1 MFRVS
6 RYLMLVGVLLMMS
19 TAAIAQADGPE
30 YFQYNVRLT
39 TLSGGDDFA
48 TNYWNDS
55 GHVTMWFGELGNYT
69 DMLTIGFDP
78 EDEINAISLNKSEK
92 TFGAYYIAL
101 QEGMYDYMGDYD
113 EYNHFTLGYSYALE
127 NMKLGVLYNR
137 QNMSETDGDDEVKD
151 SYNSFGLGLDYDF
164 SDEVNIDA
172 TFAYSSYSWTY
183 KVAPADT
190 TGDGNGLMFGARAF
204 WAYQDDITLVPVFI
218 FRTAEWQEGYKDTD
232 FALGLGFDYTV
243 NDNNHIIL
251 GAKFAQAKSEEPY
264 LTDETWT
271 ETTTTMP
278 GFSVAVEHE
287 FFDWLE
293 LRAGASKN
301 FSNYKVEYSTD
312 TPDDTED
319 MCYAFN
325 YSFGAGI
332 QVGDWAIDLE
342 LNPEALYQMG
352 YWLHG
357 YEDGEEPIWA
367 IQASLF
373 F

>member
-6 RYLMLVGVLLMMS
+6 RYLMIVGVLLMMS
-19 TAAIAQADGPE
+19 TAAIAQPE
-30 YFQYNVRLT
+30 DFAYNVRLW

-48 TNYWNDS
+48 THYWNDS

-69 DMLTIGFDP
+69 DMLSIGFDP
-78 EDEINAISLNKSEK
+78 GDEINAISLNKSEK
-92 TFGAYYIAL
+92 SFGAYYIAL

-113 EYNHFTLGYSYALE
+113 EYNHFTLGYSYAME
-127 NMKLGVLYNR
+127 AMKFGVLFNR
-137 QNMSETDGDDEVKD
+137 QNMSETDGDDEYKD
-151 SYNSFGLGLDYDF
+151 AYNSFGLGLDYDF

-172 TFAYSSYSWTY
+172 TFAYSSYSWEN
-183 KVAPADT
+183 PADD
-190 TGDGNGLMFGARAF
+190 GDGNGMMFGARAF
-204 WAYQDDITLVPVFI
+204 WAYQDDITMVPVFM
-218 FRTAEWQEGYKDTD
+218 FRTAEWQEDYKDTD
-232 FALGLGFDYTV
+232 FGFGLGFDYTV

-251 GAKFAQAKSEEPY
+251 GAKFAQAKSEMPNGPD
-264 LTDETWT
+264 TDEY
-271 ETTTTMP
+271 TTTTMP

-301 FSNYKVEYSTD
+301 FNKEKYSPGAD
-312 TPDDTED
+312 GADETED
-319 MCYAFN
+319 MCYHFN